1 MAEYVFLALA
11 SDWVKLETLFRRH
24 SIPLITANRMMYN
37 MTMLG
42 QIVKMT

>member
-1 MAEYVFLALA
+1 MTEGVFLALA
-11 SDWVKLETLFRRH
+11 CDWVKLEARFRPH
-24 SIPLITANRMMYN
+24 SIYLIKANRMMYN